1 MEELAIRTWCT
12 DLPLL
17 KQMLPLHQ
25 RRKINTEWEIKYW
38 TEVLEDIVMR
48 ITAHMA
54 SKLERLEQ
62 VLTL

>member
-25 RRKINTEWEIKYW
+25 RIKINTEWEIKYW
-38 TEVLEDIVMR
+38 TEVLEDIVMS